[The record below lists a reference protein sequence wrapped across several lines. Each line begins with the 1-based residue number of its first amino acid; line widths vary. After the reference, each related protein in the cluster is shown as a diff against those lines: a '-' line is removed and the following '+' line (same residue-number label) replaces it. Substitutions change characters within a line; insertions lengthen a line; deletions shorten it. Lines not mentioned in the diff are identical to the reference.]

1 MPSLPRVITVDPT
14 WTIARI
20 VRAATD
26 LLDLSVIQVDVPG
39 GSEALEEARRGGAN
53 LVVTAWELYDDVRGL
68 ELALRVKQASPSTAV
83 IILAD
88 INDPESLDDETQA
101 ESPFLYMHRPVDL
114 VRFLSALVAGLKGED
129 IFQAAQSP
137 APAVP
142 AVTHGP
148 VPEIDAGNAR
158 SIIDRL
164 LADVGAMAII
174 LASRDGETILER
186 GAVGYLNREQLMNA
200 LRPMVTT
207 TIEMSDLV
215 GGQASS
221 LQFYDGDDKDV
232 FVFSVGLHHF
242 LCVVFDGQAGSRQF
256 GLVNRYGRQAVQDL
270 IALLGASAFV
280 IERAPRVEAPARQD
294 KKVARKLKTVVD
306 EPLEPIIERPMAQ
319 APEPE
324 PLRLD
329 PIKDLDFSIL
339 DKLGALD
346 VSQADD
352 LFDPDKLAELANK
365 GSGRKAVSFDEAMEL
380 GVLPDIDNNSAKKG

>member
-1 MPSLPRVITVDPT
+1 MSSLPRVITVDPT

-39 GSEALEEARRGGAN
+39 GSEALDEARGGGAN

-68 ELALRVKQASPSTAV
+68 ELALRVKQTSPGTAV

-114 VRFLSALVAGLKGED
+114 AKFLGALIAGLKGED
-129 IFQAAQSP
+129 IFQAVQSP
-137 APAVP
+137 APAAP
-142 AVTHGP
+142 LMAHGP

-221 LQFYDGDDKDV
+221 LQFYDGEDKDV

-280 IERAPRVEAPARQD
+280 IERAPRAEAPSRQD

-306 EPLEPIIERPMAQ
+306 EPLEPVIERPVVR

-346 VSQADD
+346 AAQADD
-352 LFDPDKLAELANK
+352 LFDPEKLAEMANK
-365 GSGRKAVSFDEAMEL
+365 SSGRKAVSFDEAMEL
-380 GVLPDIDNNSAKKG
+380 GVLPDIDNNSSK